1 MANEYDIKMD
11 KLRRDA
17 QKGEPVASEGKSPQQ
32 GGSRKT
38 VGEDLSVE
46 AIADALNRNPEY
58 VKSLIDRGILRERAQ
73 ADSTPVVIDDNL
85 IEALRFADADPSAI
99 NRVVTQAHQRGQ
111 HRQIQ
116 RAASGITAPQQRQ
129 LDEVDALRQRHAQH
143 LQARQ
148 QQEQEM
154 ASVPNI
160 AATFGSSDSVTK
172 PSTHGLN
179 PPKGASVADPLKSAA
194 MAQPRSTE
202 RKS

>member
-11 KLRRDA
+11 KLRRNA
-17 QKGEPVASEGKSPQQ
+17 QKGEPAASEGKSPQQ

-58 VKSLIDRGILRERAQ
+58 VKSLIDRGILRERVGA
-73 ADSTPVVIDDNL
+73 TPESPTLGD
-85 IEALRFADADPSAI
+85 R
-99 NRVVTQAHQRGQ
+99 VTQANRSAR

-129 LDEVDALRQRHAQH
+129 LDEVAALRQRHAQH

-160 AATFGSSDSVTK
+160 AATFGSRDSVTK
-172 PSTHGLN
+172 PSTQALY
-179 PPKGASVADPLKSAA
+179 PPKGASVADPLKAAA

-202 RKS
+202 RKSSD